1 VRHISSFRS
10 EDSVQAHRGMST
22 INTHGQFNV
31 WFSIH
36 TIYEMFLTF
45 PNCFWA
51 RWWIF
56 NNNTTLYNGFEFHL
70 VDTPNIPVFFLDVS
84 RPSTDRT
91 IVGIFI
97 SGPVI
102 MTWTTIVVG

>member
-51 RWWIF
+51 RWWIC
-56 NNNTTLYNGFEFHL
+56 TTVWTFAEFRL
-70 VDTPNIPVFFLDVS
+70 TT
-84 RPSTDRT
+84 RP
-91 IVGIFI
+91 I
-97 SGPVI
+97 
-102 MTWTTIVVG
+102 